1 AVVPTST
8 SSSALLPKD
17 AAKNSPPSR
26 TLRLGALGSKS
37 GKARPVM
44 AVASEQA
51 APAARY
57 PKVAAATTS
66 PIPAAELLGVIE
78 AATEAGADVS
88 FGPLLLDVSV
98 PPIFQFWI
106 IC

>member
-1 AVVPTST
+1 MARYLLAPTT

-17 AAKNSPPSR
+17 AAKNSPPSW
-26 TLRLGALGSKS
+26 TLGLRALGSRS
-37 GKARPVM
+37 GKARPIM

-57 PKVAAATTS
+57 PKVAAPTTG

-78 AATEAGADVS
+78 AAAKAGAD
-88 FGPLLLDVSV
+88 
-98 PPIFQFWI
+98 FWD
-106 IC
+106 